1 MAKARKQIKYIQDE
15 YFQFLESPAAMKYQV
30 EAYRQEILAQTDE
43 IEQFRL
49 EKLLLTRDEIDNL
62 APKVKS
68 LYYGLLN
75 AEADL
80 NMMINSDALHWR
92 CIGPPRGGR
101 VVAVAGDYQNT
112 MTFYFGACAG
122 GIWKTSDG

>member
-80 NMMINSDALHWR
+80 NMMINFN
-92 CIGPPRGGR
+92 
-101 VVAVAGDYQNT
+101 VK
-112 MTFYFGACAG
+112 F
-122 GIWKTSDG
+122 KTGVRI